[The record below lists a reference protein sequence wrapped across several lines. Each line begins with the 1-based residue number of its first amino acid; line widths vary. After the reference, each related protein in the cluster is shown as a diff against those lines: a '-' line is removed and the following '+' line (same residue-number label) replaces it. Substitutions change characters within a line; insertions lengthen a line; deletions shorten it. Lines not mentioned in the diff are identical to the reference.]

1 MQIVLQTLRRCL
13 SVYKLWWTPLSHC
26 LSFELD
32 DSQHAQ
38 DSTGNISKSC
48 QVSRLPALLGGKKK
62 VLFFACTKNKT
73 CFFLNFDLTQN
84 PGHGF
89 ASSSSSL
96 CRSGGMF
103 SDSRMVSIIFS
114 EDAVNLSSI
123 QYIFGRSL
131 PCVQQH
137 QAMCCFNRNRFLA
150 SKSLYTILIRSAIFA
165 YWQYESTE
173 IWCKVIKVACSV
185 YMVRAHAVIITGW
198 TTYIFINL
206 NWWDIIVTCFFPGTT
221 HNTSLICSWSNQS
234 LKHHQYFFSFL
245 YATQTRDL
253 NRGTACKSMLM
264 LQKTCWEWLKPA
276 KTNATL
282 VGKHLVDL
290 LETIFF
296 RAPVLLM
303 AVMSSKFYPG
313 LFLARK
319 EWHVR
324 VVVHKW

>member
-1 MQIVLQTLRRCL
+1 M
-13 SVYKLWWTPLSHC
+13 
-26 LSFELD
+26 
-32 DSQHAQ
+32 
-38 DSTGNISKSC
+38 
-48 QVSRLPALLGGKKK
+48 ALLRQAVRSVAQAGCFQTAEWW
-62 VLFFACTKNKT
+62 VLFFLKMQSTFRQSNIFLAGPCPAC
-73 CFFLNFDLTQN
+73 
-84 PGHGF
+84 
-89 ASSSSSL
+89 SSTRQ
-96 CRSGGMF
+96 CV
-103 SDSRMVSIIFS
+103 VSI
-114 EDAVNLSSI
+114 ATV
-123 QYIFGRSL
+123 
-131 PCVQQH
+131 
-137 QAMCCFNRNRFLA
+137 FLA

-221 HNTSLICSWSNQS
+221 HNTSLICSRSNQS

-245 YATQTRDL
+245 YTTQTRDL

-264 LQKTCWEWLKPA
+264 LRKTCWEWFKPA